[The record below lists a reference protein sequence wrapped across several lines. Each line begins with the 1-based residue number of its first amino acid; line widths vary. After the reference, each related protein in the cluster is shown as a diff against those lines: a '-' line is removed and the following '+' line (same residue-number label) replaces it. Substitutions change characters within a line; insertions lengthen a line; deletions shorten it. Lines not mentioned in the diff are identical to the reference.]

1 MDINHIAEVLA
12 DLVKDDSVRTEIYT
26 RILEDMDQ
34 WDIGEIEEGVD
45 PVLDALVEDMHSDE
59 EEEEFEEDE
68 DYDDDDE
75 DSSADWDSTDS
86 E

>member
-1 MDINHIAEVLA
+1 MDINHIAEVLS
-12 DLVKDDSVRTEIYT
+12 DLVKDESVRSEIYS

-59 EEEEFEEDE
+59 EEEFEEDE
-68 DYDDDDE
+68 DYEDDE
-75 DSSADWDSTDS
+75 DTSADWDSTDS

>member
-1 MDINHIAEVLA
+1 MDINHIAEVLLE
-12 DLVKDDSVRTEIYT
+12 LVKDESVRTEIYS

-34 WDIGEIEEGVD
+34 WDLGEIEEGVD
-45 PVLDALVEDMHSDE
+45 PVLDSLVEELHEDE
-59 EEEEFEEDE
+59 DEEEFEEDE

-75 DSSADWDSTDS
+75 DDSDWDSSDS

>member
-1 MDINHIAEVLA
+1 MDINHIAEVLSE
-12 DLVKDDSVRTEIYT
+12 LVKDESVRSEIYS

-45 PVLDALVEDMHSDE
+45 HVLDALVEDLHSDE
-59 EEEEFEEDE
+59 DEEEFEEDE
-68 DYDDDDE
+68 DYDDDED
-75 DSSADWDSTDS
+75 DSSDWDSSDS